1 MASFGGV
8 RIFGEAVSMITA
20 EVPRENQL
28 NGFFGVNG
36 FESIDG
42 GYRGRV
48 TRVKG
53 VLSGSSAAGLGAAE
67 ALFRSFNDGIARP
80 LVDTLDVLWPSTRLV
95 AFQPSGRVRRSAYGV
110 HFRAYQAQFFHLA

>member
-1 MASFGGV
+1 MVSYGGV
-8 RIFGEAVSMITA
+8 PIFGSAISMSTA

-48 TRVKG
+48 TRAKG
-53 VLSGSSAAGLGAAE
+53 VLTGATASALGSAE
-67 ALFRSFNDGIARP
+67 GWFRSFNDGIARP
-80 LVDTLDVLWPSTRLV
+80 LVDTLGVVWPATRLV

-110 HFRAYQAQFFHLA
+110 FFRAYQAQFFHLA